1 MRLPYALSLSAL
13 LITTSGCAGSGTGG
27 NADRNVL
34 PPPLPQAPPPPQLP
48 SPSFSGGLWSG
59 ALWWEP
65 NAGFPGGAQNIRLL
79 VAETGE
85 FRLVLYP
92 HTDQYFAARNEQ
104 IIGTFSVNGGDI
116 STIGDAVW
124 VGPVNSTG
132 DDWAAFGMAGD
143 FETGESISGTFQA
156 NWAGSGHIEERVGTL
171 SMNYHSL
178 YENPSSLDIL
188 QGTYTTTD
196 ESVAISKQGVIFYQS
211 AVTGCTGNGTVEII
225 DPDFNMYRVE
235 IDLDNCTG
243 DEAVRN
249 GLTFTGLANVGQNND
264 LSGAFLNATLEMAV
278 TASRGLPFG
287 TTGYVPWSLLAH
299 KG

>member
-1 MRLPYALSLSAL
+1 VP
-13 LITTSGCAGSGTGG
+13 
-27 NADRNVL
+27 
-34 PPPLPQAPPPPQLP
+34 
-48 SPSFSGGLWSG
+48 PSFSGGLWSG

-65 NAGFPGGAQNIRLL
+65 KDGFPGGAQNVRLL

-85 FRLVLYP
+85 FRLLLYP
-92 HTDQYFAARNEQ
+92 HVDQYFAAQNEQ
-104 IIGTFSVNGGDI
+104 IIGTFSVDGGDI
-116 STIGDAVW
+116 STMGDAVW
-124 VGPVNSTG
+124 VGPVNATG

-143 FETGESISGTFQA
+143 FEAGESISGTFQA
-156 NWAGSGHIEERVGTL
+156 NWVGWEHIEERVGTL

-178 YENPSSLDIL
+178 YENPSSLDTL

-196 ESVAISKQGVIFYQS
+196 ESVAISDQGVIFYQS
-211 AVTGCTGNGTVEII
+211 AVTGCTGNGTAEII

-235 IDLDNCTG
+235 IDVDNCTG

-249 GLTFTGLANVGQNND
+249 GLRFTGLANVGHNND

-278 TASRGLPFG
+278 TAPRGLPFG
-287 TTGYVPWSLLAH
+287 IGYVPWSLLAH